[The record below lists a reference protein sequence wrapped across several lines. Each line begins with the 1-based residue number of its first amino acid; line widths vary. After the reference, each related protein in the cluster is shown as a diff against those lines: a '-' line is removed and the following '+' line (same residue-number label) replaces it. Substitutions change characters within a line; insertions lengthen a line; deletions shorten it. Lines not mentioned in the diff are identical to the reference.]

1 MIGFV
6 NPRKVRVFTENQ
18 VNGVLLGHKFIDST
32 WIDSVIEVYEE
43 ESLFFKLSLLW
54 YFNEPQ
60 IQETTAVSAQL
71 EAQLLQVWENSVYAT
86 HDFLRDAEIKNIKQY
101 VPQALHNVEHL
112 IVAYVDE
119 MPVGF
124 MGVNGQ
130 MLEMLFVDASQCG
143 HGIGKALINDGLK
156 HYQIRR

>member
-1 MIGFV
+1 M
-6 NPRKVRVFTENQ
+6 KFTKKN
-18 VNGVLLGHKFIDST
+18 LC
-32 WIDSVIEVYEE
+32 
-43 ESLFFKLSLLW
+43 FFK
-54 YFNEPQ
+54 
-60 IQETTAVSAQL
+60 ETTAVSAQL

-86 HDFLRDAEIKNIKQY
+86 HDFLRDEEIKNIKQY

-130 MLEMLFVDASQCG
+130 MLEMLFVDASQRG
-143 HGIGKALINDGLK
+143 YGIGKALINDGLK

>member
-18 VNGVLLGHKFIDST
+18 VNGVLLGYKFIDST
-32 WIDSVIEVYEE
+32 WIDSAIEVYEE
-43 ESLFFKLSLLW
+43 ESLFFKRNNCCFGS
-54 YFNEPQ
+54 
-60 IQETTAVSAQL
+60 TGSTAASGL
-71 EAQLLQVWENSVYAT
+71 GKFVYAT
-86 HDFLRDAEIKNIKQY
+86 HDFLRDEEIKNIKQY

-130 MLEMLFVDASQCG
+130 MLEMLFVDASQRG
-143 HGIGKALINDGLK
+143 YGIGKALINDGLK